1 MLHKTLTSGAPLE
14 ITPEQVR
21 RQIAVI
27 EECRRQN
34 PQVYIKRKHKDVK
47 REAKG

>member
-1 MLHKTLTSGAPLE
+1 MSDLKLYNTLTRGTPLKV
-14 ITPEQVR
+14 TPEQVR

-34 PQVYIKRKHKDVK
+34 PRIYKRV
-47 REAKG
+47 

>member
-1 MLHKTLTSGAPLE
+1 MTGKFYSMLYKALTKGKALE

-27 EECRRQN
+27 EECHRQN
-34 PQVYIKRKHKDVK
+34 PQIWKKRK
-47 REAKG
+47 